1 VNRSQQIGL
10 ALLVMLFLLFV
21 LYRLSA

>member
-10 ALLVMLFLLFV
+10 ALLVILFTLFV
-21 LYRLSA
+21 LFRLGA

>member
-10 ALLVMLFLLFV
+10 VLLVVLFALFV
-21 LYRLSA
+21 LVRIRG

>member
-10 ALLVMLFLLFV
+10 VLLVMLFLLFV

>member
-10 ALLVMLFLLFV
+10 VLLGILFAIFV

>member
-10 ALLVMLFLLFV
+10 ALLAVLFLLFV
-21 LYRLSA
+21 MYRLST

>member
-10 ALLVMLFLLFV
+10 VLLVVLFFVFV
-21 LYRLSA
+21 LYRLRA

>member
-10 ALLVMLFLLFV
+10 VLLVVLFTVFV
-21 LYRLSA
+21 LVRIRG

>member
-10 ALLVMLFLLFV
+10 VLVVIAFTLFV
-21 LYRLSA
+21 LYRLSG

>member
-10 ALLVMLFLLFV
+10 TLLVILFLLFV
-21 LYRLSA
+21 IYRLSA

>member
-1 VNRSQQIGL
+1 VNRSQQVGL
-10 ALLVMLFLLFV
+10 ALLVILFLLFV

>member
-10 ALLVMLFLLFV
+10 ALLVILFLLFV
-21 LYRLSA
+21 IYRLSA

>member
-10 ALLVMLFLLFV
+10 VLLVILFTLFV

>member
-10 ALLVMLFLLFV
+10 VLLVILFTLFV
-21 LYRLSA
+21 LYRFGA

>member
-10 ALLVMLFLLFV
+10 VLLVILFLLYV
-21 LYRLSA
+21 LYRVSG

>member
-10 ALLVMLFLLFV
+10 VLLAILFALFV

>member
-10 ALLVMLFLLFV
+10 ALLVILFLLFV
-21 LYRLSA
+21 LYRLSG

>member
-10 ALLVMLFLLFV
+10 VLLGILFVIFV

>member
-10 ALLVMLFLLFV
+10 VLLVVVFALFV
-21 LYRLSA
+21 LLRLRA

>member
-10 ALLVMLFLLFV
+10 ALLAVLFLLFV
-21 LYRLSA
+21 MYRLSA